1 MNVIFWNCRGLGS
14 KGKEEA
20 MRNLIMTEN
29 PDLVLIQ
36 ETKME
41 EKEFLHSSKKF
52 WNKGGT
58 KAISARGAS
67 GGLGTLWNAAK
78 LKLMA
83 EKQNT
88 HWLLTKF
95 QHQDS
100 KEIFTLFNVYAPINS
115 GEKKFCWDSLRDM
128 AEEEELEN
136 IIIAGDLNITLSQGE
151 KRGGCIVR
159 D

>member
-1 MNVIFWNCRGLGS
+1 MGS

-36 ETKME
+36 ETKLE
-41 EKEFLHSSKKF
+41 EKEFLHSSKKI

-95 QHQDS
+95 QHQGS
-100 KEIFTLFNVYAPINS
+100 KEIFTLFNVYAPTNS
-115 GEKKFCWDSLRDM
+115 GEKKLC
-128 AEEEELEN
+128 
-136 IIIAGDLNITLSQGE
+136 
-151 KRGGCIVR
+151 
-159 D
+159 